1 MAWKNYFS
9 CVFKGVVGSVAVTVI
24 LTAILSLFMTFV
36 KISESMF
43 SGLYV
48 VITSLGL
55 VFGTIL
61 AARLHEKNGWLVG
74 LSVGAAFYIALYI
87 MGVSLGADSTI
98 GFYELVRFG
107 LCIVVGVLSGML
119 GINLGHD

>member
-1 MAWKNYFS
+1 MDWKNYFS
-9 CVFKGVVGSVAVTVI
+9 CVLKGLIGSIAVTVI

-36 KISESMF
+36 EISESMF

-61 AARLHEKNGWLVG
+61 AAKLHGKNGWLVG
-74 LSVGAAFYIALYI
+74 LAVGVFFYIALYI
-87 MGVSLGADSTI
+87 IGVLLGASSKF
-98 GFYELVRFG
+98 GFYEIVRFV
-107 LCIVVGVLSGML
+107 LCIVVGFL
-119 GINLGHD
+119 